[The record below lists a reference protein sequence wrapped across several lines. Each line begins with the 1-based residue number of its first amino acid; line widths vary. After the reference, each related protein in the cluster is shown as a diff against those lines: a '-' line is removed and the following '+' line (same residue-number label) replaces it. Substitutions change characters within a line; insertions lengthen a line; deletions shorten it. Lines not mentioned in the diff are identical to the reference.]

1 MTLQEI
7 LEDYERQSNP
17 SRFGITSLSQANS
30 PLSFQFEDATNLYSP
45 EMMATRKRMS
55 IPGTEY
61 PLGYGEADPAFFSDF
76 TRGYEFDPYKGTR
89 GETFN
94 YLYGTRPGF
103 KYDTSGILDLTPIN
117 KGPVGTFTDD
127 AGLEEEDYE
136 EFPEVE
142 KNKKGLAGLFQK
154 IIGFAVPGL
163 NLVKG
168 GLEGIRNFN
177 DRIRNTDFGRSRT
190 LAEYFQRRR
199 DRNARE
205 EAAARGAAKQ
215 REIARQTA
223 LQAMRSNDAYGG
235 GGDGGGFSGGF
246 ADNSNASASGG
257 SDEMGSF

>member
-1 MTLQEI
+1 MTLQEM

-17 SRFGITSLSQANS
+17 SRFGITSLSQAAS
-30 PLSFQFEDATNLYSP
+30 PMSFQFEDATNLYSP
-45 EMMATRKRMS
+45 EMMRAKELMS
-55 IPGTEY
+55 TPNY
-61 PLGYGEADPAFFSDF
+61 VFNPPVSDPAFFGRNLS
-76 TRGYEFDPYKGTR
+76 GYDYDPYAATKR
-89 GETFN
+89 DFN

-103 KYDTSGILDLTPIN
+103 QYDTSGILNSTPIN

-163 NLVKG
+163 NLVRG

-199 DRNARE
+199 DRKARE

-215 REIARQTA
+215 AAIRERD
-223 LQAMRSNDAYGG
+223 LQSMRGPIGRD
-235 GGDGGGFSGGF
+235 GDGGGFSGGF

>member
-1 MTLQEI
+1 MPPKYLPT
-7 LEDYERQSNP
+7 
-17 SRFGITSLSQANS
+17 GIFSIQNT
-30 PLSFQFEDATNLYSP
+30 P
-45 EMMATRKRMS
+45 EELLTA
-55 IPGTEY
+55 
-61 PLGYGEADPAFFSDF
+61 GYGTDVIDDYDPAFGELLTKQMYTATPYVGRPFQNVSTLSPSRLGF
-76 TRGYEFDPYKGTR
+76 YEQNPSFGGISGYR
-89 GETFN
+89 
-94 YLYGTRPGF
+94 
-103 KYDTSGILDLTPIN
+103 DTGGIMDIIDSIPIN

-136 EFPEVE
+136 VFPEVE

-163 NLVKG
+163 NLVRG

-205 EAAARGAAKQ
+205 EAAARRAAKQ
-215 REIARQTA
+215 KEIARQTA

-235 GGDGGGFSGGF
+235 GGGGGGFSGGF
-246 ADNSNASASGG
+246 ADNSNASAPGG